1 MQNHTSPYRWVI
13 LAIAIFAYTVVIF
26 HRMSPAVMADAIML
40 DLGVNAAF
48 MGLLAS
54 AYFYPY
60 AVLQIPSGILSDK
73 TSARKLISFAL
84 AVTCVGTCI
93 FALASNAT
101 MAFLGRLGV
110 GIGCSLILMPA
121 YKALAD
127 WFSQKTYVI
136 IVSSVLAVAVGVASA
151 LAGAPLSYF
160 VEQFGWRF
168 SSQGLAI
175 ITLVATL
182 VAWFFFKD
190 VESEK
195 QDLPKQS
202 ALKSEPKPAQ
212 VSSEQDLANITIV
225 DSIKI
230 ILSKRN
236 FWILTLAFTVNAAT
250 LFSFVGLW
258 AGLYYT
264 NVVGL
269 SRQEMSSLLS
279 MAAIIA
285 IVTPVAFAALAAK
298 LSARKG
304 ILIAANAVFFGT
316 MLYFFWQN
324 GSFSS
329 TEIFIWGVFLS
340 IVLNSP
346 AGLYMASVRE
356 LFPKNIASTANGLLY
371 SFAMFGS
378 AVFQPLIGALLD
390 NAGYTGT
397 LTATMFTPVCW
408 LYLLSTA
415 CAFMA
420 MLFLQEREGKLL

>member
-1 MQNHTSPYRWVI
+1 MQRHTSPYRWVI

-73 TSARKLISFAL
+73 TSPRKLISLAL
-84 AVTCVGTCI
+84 GLTCVGTFV
-93 FALASNAT
+93 FATASNGT
-101 MAFLGRLGV
+101 IAFLGRLGV

-160 VEQFGWRF
+160 VENFGWRL
-168 SSQGLAI
+168 STQGLTI

-182 VAWFFFKD
+182 LAWFFFKD
-190 VESEK
+190 ATQEKTENTQEQEESPLQK
-195 QDLPKQS
+195 LSIMQ
-202 ALKSEPKPAQ
+202 
-212 VSSEQDLANITIV
+212 
-225 DSIKI
+225 SIKI

-236 FWILTLAFTVNAAT
+236 FWILTLAFTANAAI

-279 MAAIIA
+279 IAAIIA
-285 IVTPVAFAALAAK
+285 IVTPIAFATLASK
-298 LSARKG
+298 LPSRKG
-304 ILIAANAVFFGT
+304 LIVAANGIFFAM
-316 MLYFFWQN
+316 MLYFFVQN
-324 GSFSS
+324 GSFGS
-329 TEIFIWGVFLS
+329 TEIFVWGILLS

-346 AGLYMASVRE
+346 AGVYMASVRE
-356 LFPKNIASTANGLLY
+356 VFPKNIASTANGLLY

-378 AVFQPLIGALLD
+378 AVFQPLIGVLLD
-390 NAGYTGT
+390 SAGYTDT
-397 LTATMFTPVCW
+397 LTATMFNPVCW
-408 LYLLSTA
+408 LYLITTGV
-415 CAFMA
+415 AFMT
-420 MLFLQEREGKLL
+420 MFFIQEKEGKLL

>member
-1 MQNHTSPYRWVI
+1 MNRHTSPYRWVI
-13 LAIAIFAYTVVIF
+13 LALAIFAYTVVIF

-48 MGLLAS
+48 LGLLAS

-60 AVLQIPSGILSDK
+60 AVLQIPSGIMSD
-73 TSARKLISFAL
+73 TYSPRKLISFAL
-84 AVTCVGTCI
+84 ALTCLGTFI
-93 FALASNAT
+93 FATAANGT
-101 MAFLGRLGV
+101 IAFVGRLGV

-127 WFSQKTYVI
+127 WFSQKIYVI

-160 VEQFGWRF
+160 VENFGWRL
-168 SSQGLAI
+168 STQGLTA
-175 ITLVATL
+175 ITLVATVL
-182 VAWFFFKD
+182 TWFFFKD
-190 VESEK
+190 GTTTSREVETKVS
-195 QDLPKQS
+195 
-202 ALKSEPKPAQ
+202 SEPKLS
-212 VSSEQDLANITIV
+212 VLA
-225 DSIKI
+225 SIKI

-236 FWILTLAFTVNAAT
+236 FWLLTLAFTVNAAI

-279 MAAIIA
+279 IAAIIA
-285 IVTPVAFAALAAK
+285 IVAPILFATVAAK
-298 LSARKG
+298 LSSRKG
-304 ILIAANAVFFGT
+304 IIVASNAVFFAM
-316 MLYFFWQN
+316 MLYLFFNN
-324 GSFSS
+324 GSFGSS
-329 TEIFIWGVFLS
+329 EVFIWGIGLS

-346 AGLYMASVRE
+346 AGLYMASARE

-390 NAGYTGT
+390 NAGYTDT

-408 LYLLSTA
+408 LYVLSTGFVFVA
-415 CAFMA
+415 
-420 MLFLQEREGKLL
+420 LFFLREREGKLV

>member
-1 MQNHTSPYRWVI
+1 MNCHTSPYRWVI
-13 LAIAIFAYTVVIF
+13 LALAIFAYTVVIF

-48 MGLLAS
+48 LGLLAS

-60 AVLQIPSGILSDK
+60 AVLQIPSGIMSD
-73 TSARKLISFAL
+73 SYSPRKLISVAL
-84 AVTCVGTCI
+84 ALTCLGTFI
-93 FALASNAT
+93 FATAANGI

-127 WFSQKTYVI
+127 WFSQKSYVI

-160 VEQFGWRF
+160 VATFGWRL
-168 SSQGLAI
+168 STQGLTC
-175 ITLVATL
+175 ITLVATIL
-182 VAWFFFKD
+182 IWFFFKD
-190 VESEK
+190 GTT
-195 QDLPKQS
+195 
-202 ALKSEPKPAQ
+202 KPASMENEVQ
-212 VSSEQDLANITIV
+212 SETKISVLA
-225 DSIKI
+225 SIKI
-230 ILSKRN
+230 ILGKRN
-236 FWILTLAFTVNAAT
+236 FWLLTAAFTANAAI

-264 NVVGL
+264 HVVGL

-279 MAAIIA
+279 LAAIIA
-285 IVTPVAFAALAAK
+285 IVAPILFATMAAK
-298 LSARKG
+298 LSSRKG
-304 ILIAANAVFFGT
+304 IIVAANGVFFAM
-316 MLYFFWQN
+316 MLYLFVKN
-324 GSFSS
+324 GSFGS
-329 TEIFIWGVFLS
+329 TEIFIWGIGLS

-378 AVFQPLIGALLD
+378 AVFQPLIGTLLD
-390 NAGYTGT
+390 NAGYTDT
-397 LTATMFTPVCW
+397 LTAAMFNSVCW
-408 LYLLSTA
+408 LYMLSTGFVLVA
-415 CAFMA
+415 LF
-420 MLFLQEREGKLL
+420 FLQENDGKLL

>member
-1 MQNHTSPYRWVI
+1 MNCRTSPYRWVI

-60 AVLQIPSGILSDK
+60 AVLQIPSGILSDT
-73 TSARKLISFAL
+73 TSTRKLISFAL
-84 AVTCVGTCI
+84 ALTCI
-93 FALASNAT
+93 GTLIFATASNGT

-136 IVSSVLAVAVGVASA
+136 IVSSVLAIAVGIASA

-160 VEQFGWRF
+160 VENFGWRI
-168 SSQGLAI
+168 SSQGLTL

-182 VAWFFFKD
+182 LTWFFFKD
-190 VESEK
+190 AQPQEA
-195 QDLPKQS
+195 PKSQNTQ
-202 ALKSEPKPAQ
+202 P
-212 VSSEQDLANITIV
+212 LAKIAIME
-225 DSIKI
+225 SIKI
-230 ILSKRN
+230 ILAKRN
-236 FWILTLAFTVNAAT
+236 FWLLTLTFTINAAT

-264 NVVGL
+264 SVVGL

-285 IVTPVAFAALAAK
+285 IVTPIAFAALAAK
-298 LSARKG
+298 LSSRKG
-304 ILIAANAVFFGT
+304 IIIAANGVFFAL
-316 MLYFFWQN
+316 MLCLFLKN
-324 GSFSS
+324 GHFST
-329 TEIFIWGVFLS
+329 TEIFIWGILLS
-340 IVLNSP
+340 ITLASP

-356 LFPKNIASTANGLLY
+356 LFPPNIASTANGLLY

-397 LTATMFTPVCW
+397 LTASMFTPVCW
-408 LYLLSTA
+408 LYLISTA
-415 CAFMA
+415 TVFIST
-420 MLFLQEREGKLL
+420 FFITEKGGKLV

>member
-1 MQNHTSPYRWVI
+1 MNNHTSPYRWVI

-73 TSARKLISFAL
+73 ISPRKLISLAL
-84 AVTCVGTCI
+84 AFTCLGTFI
-93 FALASNAT
+93 FATASNGT
-101 MAFLGRLGV
+101 LAFIGRLGV

-136 IVSSVLAVAVGVASA
+136 IVSSVLAVAVGIASA

-160 VEQFGWRF
+160 VENFGWRM
-168 SSQGLAI
+168 SSQGLTL

-182 VAWFFFKD
+182 LAWFFFKD
-190 VESEK
+190 A
-195 QDLPKQS
+195 QS
-202 ALKSEPKPAQ
+202 ATATQASTAPPQDAAPQDAIPLGK
-212 VSSEQDLANITIV
+212 VSIME
-225 DSIKI
+225 SIKI
-230 ILSKRN
+230 ILRKRN
-236 FWILTLAFTVNAAT
+236 FWILTLAFTANAAI

-269 SRQEMSSLLS
+269 SRQDMSSLLS
-279 MAAIIA
+279 IAAIIA
-285 IVTPVAFAALAAK
+285 IIMPIAFAALAAK
-298 LSARKG
+298 LSSRKG
-304 ILIAANAVFFGT
+304 IIIAANGVFFT
-316 MLYFFWQN
+316 MILYLFLKN
-324 GSFSS
+324 GSFGT
-329 TEIFIWGVFLS
+329 TEIFVWGILLS

-390 NAGYTGT
+390 NAGYTDT
-397 LTATMFTPVCW
+397 LTAEMFTPVCW
-408 LYLLSTA
+408 LYLISTA
-415 CAFMA
+415 LAFVGMC
-420 MLFLQEREGKLL
+420 FIQEKDGKLL

>member
-1 MQNHTSPYRWVI
+1 MNRHTSPYRWVI
-13 LAIAIFAYTVVIF
+13 LALAIFAYTVVIF

-48 MGLLAS
+48 LGLLAS

-60 AVLQIPSGILSDK
+60 AVLQIPSGIMSD
-73 TSARKLISFAL
+73 TYSPRKLISFAL
-84 AVTCVGTCI
+84 ALTCLGTFI
-93 FALASNAT
+93 FATAANGT
-101 MAFLGRLGV
+101 IAFLGRLGV

-127 WFSQKTYVI
+127 WFSQKIYVI

-160 VEQFGWRF
+160 VENFGWRL
-168 SSQGLAI
+168 STQGLTG
-175 ITLVATL
+175 ITLVATVL
-182 VAWFFFKD
+182 TWFFFKD
-190 VESEK
+190 GTTKSSEV
-195 QDLPKQS
+195 DAEMS
-202 ALKSEPKPAQ
+202 SEPKLS
-212 VSSEQDLANITIV
+212 VLT
-225 DSIKI
+225 SIKI

-236 FWILTLAFTVNAAT
+236 FWLLTLAFTVNAAI

-285 IVTPVAFAALAAK
+285 IVAPILFATMAAK
-298 LSARKG
+298 LSSRKG
-304 ILIAANAVFFGT
+304 IIVVSNAVFFAM
-316 MLYFFWQN
+316 MLYLFFNN
-324 GSFSS
+324 GSFGTS
-329 TEIFIWGVFLS
+329 EIFIWGIGLS

-346 AGLYMASVRE
+346 AGLYMASARE

-390 NAGYTGT
+390 NAGYTDA

-408 LYLLSTA
+408 LYVLSTGF
-415 CAFMA
+415 AFVA
-420 MLFLQEREGKLL
+420 LLFLREKDGKLV